1 MSRQRTQRV
10 AGSIKEEVSDILR
23 LELKDPRLA
32 KMTSIT
38 SVEVSRDLS
47 HARIYVSIY
56 GNGEEQKS
64 ILKIL
69 VKAAGFIRSELG
81 KRIRLRHVPELE
93 FRLDRS
99 LEYGAHIDHVLRTL
113 DTGTVDEELNTEK

>member
-10 AGSIKEEVSDILR
+10 AGRIKEEVSDILR

-32 KMTSIT
+32 NMTSIT

-47 HARIYVSIY
+47 HARIYVSIF
-56 GNGEEQKS
+56 GNDEEQRS
-64 ILKIL
+64 VSKIL
-69 VKAAGFIRSELG
+69 AKASGFIRLELG

-99 LEYGAHIDHVLRTL
+99 LEYGAHIEHVLRTL
-113 DTGTVDEELNTEK
+113 NAGAEDEEMKTE